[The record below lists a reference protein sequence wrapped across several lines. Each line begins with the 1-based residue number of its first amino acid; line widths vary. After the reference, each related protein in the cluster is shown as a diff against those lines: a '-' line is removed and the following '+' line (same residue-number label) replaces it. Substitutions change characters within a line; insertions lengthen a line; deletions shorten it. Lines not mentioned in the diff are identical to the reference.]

1 MKIGNERNRKMSKK
15 KCVIGIILAMI
26 FSFGI
31 SMVAYNLFPEN
42 TIAQVILEAIDV
54 AGLLGIIIAF
64 GQKRELGFSVGSF
77 IEGIKL
83 NAYVLAYAVPF
94 FIYHLVDWLLGNGG
108 PDFYANTI
116 GSALI
121 LFLTAGMREELLFR
135 GIAFN
140 FIKATGELSRP
151 MVIIASVISALLFG
165 ILHFSNYFFGQDLLS
180 TLCQVVYA
188 SAIGIFFAAVYFR
201 TKNIWANI
209 AVHFFFDFAHVNM
222 EEVLGVKGNLVGES
236 MSTLIY
242 SIVTIAVA
250 FYLMREKKLQPV
262 LQG

>member
-1 MKIGNERNRKMSKK
+1 M
-15 KCVIGIILAMI
+15 
-26 FSFGI
+26 
-31 SMVAYNLFPEN
+31 
-42 TIAQVILEAIDV
+42 
-54 AGLLGIIIAF
+54 
-64 GQKRELGFSVGSF
+64 
-77 IEGIKL
+77 
-83 NAYVLAYAVPF
+83 
-94 FIYHLVDWLLGNGG
+94 
-108 PDFYANTI
+108 
-116 GSALI
+116 
-121 LFLTAGMREELLFR
+121 
-135 GIAFN
+135 
-140 FIKATGELSRP
+140 
-151 MVIIASVISALLFG
+151 
-165 ILHFSNYFFGQDLLS
+165 LS

>member
-1 MKIGNERNRKMSKK
+1 MSKK

-94 FIYHLVDWLLGNGG
+94 FIYHLFDWLLGNGG
-108 PDFYANTI
+108 PDFYANTF

-140 FIKATGELSRP
+140 FIKATGELSRQ
-151 MVIIASVISALLFG
+151 MVQLFQHSFLEFCIFQIISLDRICFQHYVRWYMQVPLEYSLQRFILGQKIFG
-165 ILHFSNYFFGQDLLS
+165 PI
-180 TLCQVVYA
+180 
-188 SAIGIFFAAVYFR
+188 
-201 TKNIWANI
+201 
-209 AVHFFFDFAHVNM
+209 
-222 EEVLGVKGNLVGES
+222 
-236 MSTLIY
+236 
-242 SIVTIAVA
+242 
-250 FYLMREKKLQPV
+250 
-262 LQG
+262 